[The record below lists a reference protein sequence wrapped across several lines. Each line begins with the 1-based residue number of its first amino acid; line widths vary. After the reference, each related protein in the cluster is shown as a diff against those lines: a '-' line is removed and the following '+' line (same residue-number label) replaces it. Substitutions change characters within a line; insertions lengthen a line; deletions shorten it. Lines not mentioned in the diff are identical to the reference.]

1 MSNVL
6 EWFKSSYSS
15 DEGGACLEVAY
26 EWRKSS
32 YSGSEGG
39 QCLEVGYDW
48 QKSSH
53 SASEGGACVEVAAH
67 TAAVHI
73 RDSKNPDGPTLTV
86 APATWTAFAGFAADR
101 RTV

>member
-1 MSNVL
+1 MNTAL
-6 EWFKSSYSS
+6 EWF
-15 DEGGACLEVAY
+15 
-26 EWRKSS
+26 KSS

-53 SASEGGACVEVAAH
+53 SGDFEDACVEVAAH

-73 RDSKNPDGPTLTV
+73 RDSKNPDGPTLTI
-86 APATWTAFAGFAADR
+86 APTTWTAFAGFAADR